1 MSHALQR
8 RPDGGGF
15 RVRIHAS
22 RRVRTLAHQF
32 IHDITQRDVVGAE
45 IRFTRRAIRHLTQSR
60 AQRRHGDVRAQDA
73 SYSRR
78 RQRQRRSLSHAFPR
92 VDVARLVEYD
102 PSLLLIDVDVGLK
115 ALRELWTEEQFA
127 QSDVDNPF
135 FAEELALAIKTLSG
149 YGPDQFGG

>member
-1 MSHALQR
+1 MIPGADVGLILRADAKRFLQR
-8 RPDGGGF
+8 DIPVIKLRF
-15 RVRIHAS
+15 RA
-22 RRVRTLAHQF
+22 
-32 IHDITQRDVVGAE
+32 
-45 IRFTRRAIRHLTQSR
+45 
-60 AQRRHGDVRAQDA
+60 
-73 SYSRR
+73 
-78 RQRQRRSLSHAFPR
+78 LSDAFPR

>member
-1 MSHALQR
+1 MIPGADVGLILRADAKRFLQR
-8 RPDGGGF
+8 DIPEIKLRF
-15 RVRIHAS
+15 RA
-22 RRVRTLAHQF
+22 
-32 IHDITQRDVVGAE
+32 
-45 IRFTRRAIRHLTQSR
+45 
-60 AQRRHGDVRAQDA
+60 
-73 SYSRR
+73 
-78 RQRQRRSLSHAFPR
+78 LSDAFPR